1 MNQILSVS
9 QINGYLKGLL
19 DEDVQLKSIY
29 IRGEISNFTN
39 HLRTGHFYFTLK
51 DARTSIKAVMF
62 KWNASRLRFMPQNGM
77 NVIIFGSVQLFE
89 RDGICQIICA
99 DMQPDGLGALYM
111 AFEQL
116 KERLGREGLFDQSH
130 KKPLP
135 PYPQKIAVVT
145 AKTGA
150 ALQDIIQI
158 LSRRWPLGELILCPA
173 LVQGENAPDSIVSA
187 LRIAE
192 SVSPDVIIVGRGGG
206 SLEDL
211 WAFNDERVVRAVY
224 ACKIPVISAVGHE
237 TDVTICDLAADLRAP
252 TPSAA
257 AELCAPDIRLL
268 RREVAEIAQSLDR
281 CLSDRIRLEEAKV
294 DGYRRRL
301 SVSSPVIQL
310 ERRTEKL
317 ENLSKRMQTAIL
329 TLTAAASSRYMAAA
343 YRLKAHSPDG
353 KIREGENRLG
363 AAAANLQ
370 TAIAHR
376 LERAERQ
383 LGVSAARLEDLS
395 PMRVLARGYTLTEDG
410 GGLPVSLG
418 ALHPGDRLVTRF
430 ADGTA
435 ESIVSSVSLEA
446 SDVRKETGY
455 GFKEESDI

>member
-1 MNQILSVS
+1 MNQILTVS
-9 QINGYLKGLL
+9 QINGYLKELL

-77 NVIIFGSVQLFE
+77 SVIIFGSVQLFE

-116 KERLGREGLFDQSH
+116 KERLGREGLFDPGH

-135 PYPQKIAVVT
+135 QYPEKIAVVT

-150 ALQDIIQI
+150 AIQDIIHI

-173 LVQGENAPDSIVSA
+173 LVQGEGAPASIVSA
-187 LRIAE
+187 LQLAE
-192 SVSPDVIIVGRGGG
+192 TVSPDVIIVGRGGG

-211 WAFNDERVVRAVY
+211 WAFNDERVARAVY
-224 ACKIPVISAVGHE
+224 TCRVPVISAVGHE
-237 TDVTICDLAADLRAP
+237 TDYTICDLVADLRAP

-257 AELCAPDIRLL
+257 AELCAPDISGL
-268 RREVAEIAQSLDR
+268 RREVAEIAESLNR
-281 CLSDRIRLEEAKV
+281 CLSDRIRLEGSRVAAVQK
-294 DGYRRRL
+294 RL
-301 SVSSPVIQL
+301 AVSSPETQL
-310 ERRTEKL
+310 ERRMEKVEHL
-317 ENLSKRMQTAIL
+317 EKRMR
-329 TLTAAASSRYMAAA
+329 TAAQTIQSAASARVAAAA
-343 YRLKAHSPDG
+343 YRLRTHSPEG
-353 KIREGENRLG
+353 KIRKGEGDLVASAVRLRAAMAGRIG
-363 AAAANLQ
+363 A
-370 TAIAHR
+370 
-376 LERAERQ
+376 AERQ
-383 LGVSAARLEDLS
+383 LIGNAARLEGLS
-395 PMRVLARGYTLTEDG
+395 PMRVLARGYTLTTTQDG
-410 GGLPVSLG
+410 QPADLKKLQ
-418 ALHPGDRLVTRF
+418 PGDRLMTRF

-435 ESIVSSVSLEA
+435 ESVVSAVRRKKSVS
-446 SDVRKETGY
+446 D
-455 GFKEESDI
+455 